1 MENVFRSPAT
11 VGTLNPRMGSYSC
24 PIPPQRQRSH
34 LDSASYRTL
43 VRIFSLCLDESLVP
57 NEDPH
62 KDPIPVSGA
71 ASPEVPKSSSAGKDV
86 VVDSHGDGIVAK
98 ELRRDDSESVECGI
112 ATLNSDLTSEGIE
125 EKFGD
130 GTGGNGETV
139 NGLVCERPQTE
150 SGDDKA
156 EASNSME
163 EMGHQREETGQ
174 CVDGGL
180 QEGLI
185 VESKLETEVCMDEA
199 TEPPG
204 DNLIFDFPELVEL
217 QDSIIG
223 LVGGS
228 HGEVAEGVSEENLS
242 QAPGSKDQVTHLVD
256 ESEQRMNNEL
266 KDECVKGASSEVLT
280 DEFNALSVSP
290 TRMSSSNEL
299 LRDIMFE
306 RNRECTNPS
315 ATYLSPNEQMLFKPQ
330 KNVSKSINETAE
342 NHQQELLDFS
352 MKQLEEN
359 LADALVDPNNVE
371 EIEEGQIPGDFWSL
385 NETEPGVHHNA
396 LLQDQKLDEGSCHT
410 DFLQKE
416 GPDCL
421 AKLSGKNIMARN
433 NKSKEDVLF
442 MEINEKMD
450 GNDHLSSDERYST
463 AEMKKSCS
471 NVPVM
476 YSEQQTTAVNAFG
489 SCEEKLTYQNKESI
503 VETVNEKIKRRRG
516 PLTEERKAKKKKAK
530 KRKRAEKER
539 QQGVKRLKLQ
549 PVVKP
554 KAVKLCNFYLMGRC
568 QQGDLCKFSHD
579 ATPLTKSQPCKYFA
593 CDSCLKGDDCPFDHE
608 LSKYPC
614 HNFHSKGS
622 CHRGDRCKFSH
633 KISTVEGS
641 SMPIASNLV
650 SPLTSGKFNA
660 GNQKIASKKLTNASN
675 PPKTA
680 TSSTKSVLPKQSEGN
695 LVKIAKEP
703 MQIPNGIRF
712 ISFGNELL
720 ESGKLPANSLLPEK
734 HGCSQQKP
742 EKPLADGHKNAVFL
756 SEKSL
761 SKPQM
766 EYSVSLPA
774 TNAFSGN
781 YSKNKSFSIDP
792 ASRSLQSEVSDAS
805 KILDEFLFG
814 ATG

>member
-1 MENVFRSPAT
+1 MEDVFRSPAT
-11 VGTLNPRMGSYSC
+11 VETLNPRTGSYSRS
-24 PIPPQRQRSH
+24 IPPPRRRSH

-57 NEDPH
+57 NEEPR
-62 KDPIPVSGA
+62 KDPIPVLGA
-71 ASPEVPKSSSAGKDV
+71 ASHEVPKSSSAGKDA
-86 VVDSHGDGIVAK
+86 VVDSHGDGIVSK
-98 ELRRDDSESVECGI
+98 ELRRDGSESIECGN
-112 ATLNSDLTSEGIE
+112 ALFNSDLKYEGIE

-130 GTGGNGETV
+130 GNGGNRETV
-139 NGLVCERPQTE
+139 NVLVCERPQTE

-156 EASNSME
+156 EASHSME

-174 CVDGGL
+174 CVDGGV

-185 VESKLETEVCMDEA
+185 VESKSETQVCTDEA
-199 TEPPG
+199 TEAPG
-204 DNLIFDFPELVEL
+204 DNMIFDFPELVEL

-228 HGEVAEGVSEENLS
+228 HGEVAEGVSGENLS
-242 QAPGSKDQVTHLVD
+242 QFPVSKDQVTDLVG

-266 KDECVKGASSEVLT
+266 KDECVKRASSEDLT

-290 TRMSSSNEL
+290 TRMPSSNEL

-306 RNRECTNPS
+306 KNRECTNPS
-315 ATYLSPNEQMLFKPQ
+315 ATYLSPNEQMLFKPR
-330 KNVSKSINETAE
+330 KNESKSINETAE
-342 NHQQELLDFS
+342 KDPQELLGFS
-352 MKQLEEN
+352 MKQSEEN

-385 NETEPGVHHNA
+385 NETGPAVHHNA
-396 LLQDQKLDEGSCHT
+396 LVQDQKLDEGSCHT
-410 DFLQKE
+410 DFLQEE

-442 MEINEKMD
+442 MEIDEKMD
-450 GNDHLSSDERYST
+450 GNSYLSSDETHST

-476 YSEQQTTAVNAFG
+476 YSEQQTTAVN
-489 SCEEKLTYQNKESI
+489 
-503 VETVNEKIKRRRG
+503 VVNEKIKRRRG

-641 SMPIASNLV
+641 STPTAGNLV
-650 SPLTSGKFNA
+650 SPLTSGKFNV
-660 GNQKIASKKLTNASN
+660 GNQKIASKKPTNARN

-680 TSSTKSVLPKQSEGN
+680 TSGTKSVLPKQSEGN

-712 ISFGNELL
+712 ISFGNGPS
-720 ESGKLPANSLLPEK
+720 ESGKLSANSLLPEK
-734 HGCSQQKP
+734 HGCSQKKP
-742 EKPLADGHKNAVFL
+742 EKPLADGRKNAVCL

-766 EYSVSLPA
+766 ESSVSLPA
-774 TNAFSGN
+774 TNVFSGN
-781 YSKNKSFSIDP
+781 YLKNKSSSSDP

-805 KILDEFLFG
+805 KILEEFLFG